1 MPTMTS
7 YRHGVPNW
15 VDVSAP
21 DVDASVA
28 FYAAVFGWDATPDM
42 GPDAGGYRLFLKDG
56 QPVAGIGPLHEGQ
69 PSWSTYVN
77 VTDIDAVVAQVSVL
91 GGTVVVPPMDLPND
105 SGRMAFGLDPT
116 GGFFGMH
123 QAGAGHI
130 GAVVV
135 NEPGSVA
142 WNELTV
148 RDMAAA
154 TSFYDALFGW
164 NTVPMDPTEMAG
176 YQLVNVDGR
185 AVAGVMAMGD
195 EFPADTP
202 TSWTTYF
209 AVADLAD
216 TVARCTAA
224 GGGVVAPP
232 FDTPVGQM
240 AVVHDPAG
248 AVFALGQFTAIDDPN
263 DWPA

>member
-7 YRHGVPNW
+7 YRHGVPSW

-21 DVDASVA
+21 DVAASVA

-42 GPDAGGYRLFLKDG
+42 GADAGGYRLFLHGG
-56 QPVAGIGPLHEGQ
+56 QPVAGIGPLTEGG
-69 PSWSTYVN
+69 PSWTTYVN
-77 VTDIDAVVAQVSVL
+77 VRDIDAVTARVAEL
-91 GGTVVVPPMDLPND
+91 GGTLVVPPMDLPND
-105 SGRMAFGLDPT
+105 SGRIAFALDPT
-116 GGFFGMH
+116 GGFFGLH
-123 QAGAGHI
+123 QAGPNHI
-130 GAVVV
+130 GAGVV

-142 WNELTV
+142 WNELNV
-148 RDMAAA
+148 RDVAAA
-154 TSFYDALFGW
+154 TTFYDTLLGW
-164 NTVPMDPTEMAG
+164 STTPMDPDDMAG

-195 EFPADTP
+195 EFPPATP

-216 TVARCTAA
+216 TMSRCTAA
-224 GGGVVAPP
+224 GGGVVVPA

-240 AVVHDPAG
+240 AVLHDPAG
-248 AVFALGQFTAIDDPN
+248 AVFAIGQFVAVDDPN
-263 DWPA
+263 EWPN